1 MFNALWKTVLMK
13 DTERNKKKEIISV
26 VIKRYTSFQ
35 GVMGVGVIFKCEAV
49 IVLKNNQFAQVA
61 KFL

>member
-1 MFNALWKTVLMK
+1 MK

-49 IVLKNNQFAQVA
+49 IVLKNNQFAKVA